1 MSRWH
6 RITQPADRRDQEVAE
21 RWRQLSDQVRELTQ
35 EVRTLMQRV
44 DPPPPEP
51 RQAHEPEH
59 VYALAR
65 GSVIEEPDS
74 GRLWLV
80 TEVVNPPGSG
90 SHDPILLRLDA
101 NPNHT
106 MPSSSLPF
114 PLRILRE
121 GIGLDP
127 APAPVHR
134 PIIYPEGV
142 HRPS

>member
-1 MSRWH
+1 MSLF
-6 RITQPADRRDQEVAE
+6 RIAQPAAAKQDSGRI
-21 RWRQLSDQVRELTQ
+21 L
-35 EVRTLMQRV
+35 RTLERV
-44 DPPPPEP
+44 LQELAALNDKLFPPAPEP

-65 GSVIEEPDS
+65 GSVIEEPRS

-90 SHDPILLRLDA
+90 SHDPVCIRLDA

-106 MPSSSLPF
+106 TPSSSLPF
-114 PLRILRE
+114 PVTILRE
-121 GIGLDP
+121 GIGPDP

-142 HRPS
+142 RKPQ

>member
-1 MSRWH
+1 MRRWQ
-6 RITQPADRRDQEVAE
+6 RQQPDRHEAEAAE
-21 RWRQLSDQVRELTQ
+21 RWRELNDRVRELTQ

-44 DPPPPEP
+44 DPPTPEP

-80 TEVVNPPGSG
+80 TEVVNPPNSG
-90 SHDPILLRLDA
+90 SHDPILIRLDA
-101 NPNHT
+101 NPNHLT
-106 MPSSSLPF
+106 PSSSLPF
-114 PLRILRE
+114 PVRILRE
-121 GIGLDP
+121 GIGPDP

-142 HRPS
+142 RKPQ